1 MDQRAEIPLVF
12 EPLDERDMRARARD
26 EALTLLVAGYQAG
39 GAPVPD
45 IRRKALDDVSVW
57 I

>member
-26 EALTLLVAGYQAG
+26 ETLTLLVAGYQAG
-39 GAPVPD
+39 GATVPD